1 MSQGFGSLLP
11 TVLGAAVLLCSCA
24 RQAGSFEENYQKA
37 VANAAGGDGARYDN
51 ALTEALRGPGSPLA
65 LRECLISNPGQQ
77 GVHGYFEIRSATDY
91 SLVLR
96 PEGGL
101 ASCVARHLEHHTIPA
116 PPETPYLSPY
126 ALRIIS

>member
-1 MSQGFGSLLP
+1 MNQGFRFPLL
-11 TVLGAAVLLCSCA
+11 TLLGAAVLLCSCGKG
-24 RQAGSFEENYQKA
+24 GSFEENYQKA
-37 VANAAGGDGARYDN
+37 LANAAGGAGARYDN
-51 ALTEALRGPGSPLA
+51 ALGEALRGPGSSLA

-77 GVHGYFEIRSATDY
+77 GVHGYFEIRSSTDY

-101 ASCVARHLEHHTIPA
+101 ATCVASHLEHHTIPA
-116 PPETPYLSPY
+116 PPQSPYLNPY

>member
-1 MSQGFGSLLP
+1 MNRGFGLL
-11 TVLGAAVLLCSCA
+11 TMFAAAVLLCACSG
-24 RQAGSFEENYQKA
+24 RGRSFEENYQKA
-37 VANAAGGDGARYDN
+37 LANAAGGAGASYDN
-51 ALTEALRGPGSPLA
+51 ALGEALREPGSPLS

-101 ASCVARHLEHHTIPA
+101 ATCIARHLEHHTIPA
-116 PPETPYLSPY
+116 PPESPYLNPY
-126 ALRIIS
+126 ALRLVP